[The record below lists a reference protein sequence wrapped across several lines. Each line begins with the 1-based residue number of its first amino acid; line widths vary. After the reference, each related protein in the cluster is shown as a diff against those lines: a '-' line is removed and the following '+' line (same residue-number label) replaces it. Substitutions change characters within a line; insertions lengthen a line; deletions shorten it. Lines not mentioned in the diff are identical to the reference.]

1 MELVQ
6 KIAEEGKLTNS
17 FHEATITLKTGK
29 DTTFKKRE
37 REREKKIIGRPISLI
52 NIDVKTINEKLANV
66 IQQYIKKIICHDQ
79 VGFIPEMQRFNIFK
93 QL

>member
-17 FHEATITLKTGK
+17 IHEATITLKTGK

-37 REREKKIIGRPISLI
+37 RERKENYRQ
-52 NIDVKTINEKLANV
+52 ANV
-66 IQQYIKKIICHDQ
+66 IDKHRCKSHQQKTSKCNPTIHQKGHM
-79 VGFIPEMQRFNIFK
+79 P
-93 QL
+93 